1 MKKSTVKRT
10 MAFALAAAFLMT
22 ALLVA
27 GCSCRTY
34 RRDTFD
40 YNDIKYE
47 RIDYEALESAFEQA
61 NSLVNGNYIS
71 LVNASNTAVGYLN
84 TLIGDYQY
92 VYVEYAKD
100 TEAWRDEFTWVS
112 NAYSQ
117 ATSLYYEL
125 LYNVLQSSNADRFF
139 SGWSEEEKQLIVQ
152 RHEAMDDEYL
162 ALQTEITRLET
173 EYNAI
178 DTDDQK
184 EYADEAAEILI
195 DLVAAY
201 NKLAAAEGY
210 DNYMEYAYE
219 NDYGRSYS
227 PDDAERLCGY
237 VKQYLAPLSYD
248 VYAAISRASGA
259 GRAAAANGLASPL
272 SANYTDY
279 VALSENVLRGYFEEI
294 GDYMT
299 EAYDYLNE
307 CNLYYQATAA
317 NNPNGLTGAFTTFL
331 YNNDAPYIYQYCS
344 DNGSWSDISTFVH
357 EFGHFTSYY
366 VNGSSGGSDLDVA
379 EIQSQANEMLFLPYY
394 EQLFTNADALVMNEL
409 FSSLFWSVTMG
420 CIFDEFQREIYTSPE
435 SYTTADDINAL
446 FDRLLEE
453 YNADWYATLYE
464 SQMNNGY
471 DFTYW
476 WAEVSHTFQ
485 SPFYYISYAVSA
497 LPALTIY
504 EDSKTERAAA
514 IAEYNYIQQYG
525 NGTYTFGELLNNAGV
540 ASPFTESTL
549 RSLAD
554 FIESEIAA

>member
-47 RIDYEALESAFEQA
+47 RIDYEALETAFEQA

-71 LVNASNTAVGYLN
+71 LVNASNTAVEYLN

-100 TEAWRDEFTWVS
+100 TEAWRDEFTWIS

-227 PDDAERLCGY
+227 PEDAERLCGY

-453 YNADWYATLYE
+453 YNADWYGALLG
-464 SQMNNGY
+464 SDF

-504 EDSKTERAAA
+504 EDSKTDRAAA

-525 NGTYTFGELLNNAGV
+525 NGVYTFGELLNNAGV

>member
-10 MAFALAAAFLMT
+10 MAFALAAAFLVA

-227 PDDAERLCGY
+227 PEDAERLCGY

-279 VALSENVLRGYFEEI
+279 VALSENVLRSYFEEI

-344 DNGSWSDISTFVH
+344 GSWSDISTFVH

-435 SYTTADDINAL
+435 SYATADDINAL

-453 YNADWYATLYE
+453 DNADWYGALLG
-464 SQMNNGY
+464 S
-471 DFTYW
+471 DFDVTYW

-504 EDSKTERAAA
+504 EDSKTDRAAA

>member
-47 RIDYEALESAFEQA
+47 RIDYDALEAAFEEA

-71 LVNASNTAVGYLN
+71 LVNASNNAVGYLN

-100 TEAWRDEFTWVS
+100 TEAWRDEFTWIS

-227 PDDAERLCGY
+227 PEDAERLCGY
-237 VKQYLAPLSYD
+237 VKQYLAPLSDD
-248 VYAAISRASGA
+248 VDAAISRASGA
-259 GRAAAANGLASPL
+259 SRAAAANGLASPL

-279 VALSENVLRGYFEEI
+279 VALSENVLRSYFEEI

-435 SYTTADDINAL
+435 SYATADDINAL

-453 YNADWYATLYE
+453 YNAEWYATLYE
-464 SQMNNGY
+464 SKYSY

-504 EDSKTERAAA
+504 EDSKTDRAAA

>member
-10 MAFALAAAFLMT
+10 IAFALAAAFLMT

-47 RIDYEALESAFEQA
+47 RIDYEALETAFEQA

-100 TEAWRDEFTWVS
+100 TEAWRDEFTWIS

-237 VKQYLAPLSYD
+237 VKQYLAPLSDD
-248 VYAAISRASGA
+248 VYAAISSANGA
-259 GRAAAANGLASPL
+259 GRAAAANGLALPL

-344 DNGSWSDISTFVH
+344 GSWSDISTFVH

-435 SYTTADDINAL
+435 SYATADDINAL

-453 YNADWYATLYE
+453 YNADWYGALLG
-464 SQMNNGY
+464 SDF

-504 EDSKTERAAA
+504 EDSKTDRAAA

-525 NGTYTFGELLNNAGV
+525 NGVYTFGELLNNAGV

-554 FIESEIAA
+554 FIVSEIAA

>member
-1 MKKSTVKRT
+1 

-227 PDDAERLCGY
+227 PEDAERLCGY

-435 SYTTADDINAL
+435 SYATADDINAL

-453 YNADWYATLYE
+453 YNADWYGALLG
-464 SQMNNGY
+464 SDF

-504 EDSKTERAAA
+504 EDSKTDRAAA

-525 NGTYTFGELLNNAGV
+525 NGVYTFGELLNNAGV

>member
-10 MAFALAAAFLMT
+10 IAFALAAAFLMT

-47 RIDYEALESAFEQA
+47 RIDYEALETAFEQA

-100 TEAWRDEFTWVS
+100 TEAWRDEFTWIS

-237 VKQYLAPLSYD
+237 VKQYLAPLSDD
-248 VYAAISRASGA
+248 VYAAISSANGA
-259 GRAAAANGLASPL
+259 GRAAAANGLALPL

-435 SYTTADDINAL
+435 SYATADDINAL

-453 YNADWYATLYE
+453 YNADWYGALLG
-464 SQMNNGY
+464 SDF

-504 EDSKTERAAA
+504 EDSKTDRAAA

-525 NGTYTFGELLNNAGV
+525 NGVYTFGELLNNAGV

>member
-100 TEAWRDEFTWVS
+100 TEAWRDEFTWIS

-227 PDDAERLCGY
+227 PEDAERLCGY

-279 VALSENVLRGYFEEI
+279 VALSENVLKSYFEEI

-366 VNGSSGGSDLDVA
+366 INGSSGGSDLDVA
-379 EIQSQANEMLFLPYY
+379 EIQSQANEMLFMPYY
-394 EQLFTNADALVMNEL
+394 SQLFTAESADALVMNEL

-420 CIFDEFQREIYTSPE
+420 CIFDEFQREIYTAPE
-435 SYTTADDINAL
+435 SFATADDINAL

-453 YNADWYATLYE
+453 YNADWYAALYE
-464 SQMNNGY
+464 SKYSY

-504 EDSKTERAAA
+504 EDSKTDRTAA

-525 NGTYTFGELLNNAGV
+525 NGVYTFGELLNNAGV

>member
-47 RIDYEALESAFEQA
+47 RIDYEALETAFEQA

-100 TEAWRDEFTWVS
+100 TEAWRDEFTWIS

-162 ALQTEITRLET
+162 ALQTEITQLET

-227 PDDAERLCGY
+227 PEDAERLCGY

-279 VALSENVLRGYFEEI
+279 VALSENVLRSYFEEI

-344 DNGSWSDISTFVH
+344 GSWSDISTFVH

-394 EQLFTNADALVMNEL
+394 EQLFTNSDALVMNEL

-420 CIFDEFQREIYTSPE
+420 CIFDEFQRQIYTSPE
-435 SYTTADDINAL
+435 SYATADDINAL

-453 YNADWYATLYE
+453 YNADWYGALLG
-464 SQMNNGY
+464 SDF

-504 EDSKTERAAA
+504 EDSKTDRAAA

-525 NGTYTFGELLNNAGV
+525 NGVYTFGELLNNAGV

>member
-10 MAFALAAAFLMT
+10 IAFALAAAFLMT

-61 NSLVNGNYIS
+61 NSFVNGNYIS

-100 TEAWRDEFTWVS
+100 TEAWRDEFTWIS

-227 PDDAERLCGY
+227 PEDAERLCGY
-237 VKQYLAPLSYD
+237 VKQYLAPLSDD
-248 VYAAISRASGA
+248 VDAAISRASGA

-279 VALSENVLRGYFEEI
+279 VALSENVLRSYFEEI

-435 SYTTADDINAL
+435 SYATADDINAL

-453 YNADWYATLYE
+453 YNADWYGALLG
-464 SQMNNGY
+464 SDF

-504 EDSKTERAAA
+504 EDSKTDRAAA

>member
-10 MAFALAAAFLMT
+10 IAFALAAAFLMT

-100 TEAWRDEFTWVS
+100 TEAWRDEFTWIS

-227 PDDAERLCGY
+227 PEDAERLCGY
-237 VKQYLAPLSYD
+237 VKQYLAPLSDD
-248 VYAAISRASGA
+248 VDAAISRASGA

-279 VALSENVLRGYFEEI
+279 VALSENVLRSYFEEI

-435 SYTTADDINAL
+435 SYATADDINAL

-453 YNADWYATLYE
+453 YNADWYGALLG
-464 SQMNNGY
+464 SDF

-504 EDSKTERAAA
+504 EDSKTDRAAA

>member
-47 RIDYEALESAFEQA
+47 RIDYEALETAFEQA

-162 ALQTEITRLET
+162 ALQTEITQLET

-227 PDDAERLCGY
+227 PEDAERLCGY

-344 DNGSWSDISTFVH
+344 GSWSDISTFVH

-394 EQLFTNADALVMNEL
+394 EQLFTNSDALVMNEL

-435 SYTTADDINAL
+435 SYATADDINAL

-453 YNADWYATLYE
+453 YNADWYGALLG
-464 SQMNNGY
+464 SDF

-504 EDSKTERAAA
+504 EDSKTDRAAA

-525 NGTYTFGELLNNAGV
+525 NGVYTFGELLNNAGV

>member
-10 MAFALAAAFLMT
+10 IAFALAAVFLVA

-47 RIDYEALESAFEQA
+47 RIDYEALETAFEQA

-227 PDDAERLCGY
+227 PEDAERLCGY
-237 VKQYLAPLSYD
+237 VKQYLAPLSDD
-248 VYAAISRASGA
+248 VDAAISRASGA

-279 VALSENVLRGYFEEI
+279 VALSENVLRSYFEEI

-435 SYTTADDINAL
+435 SYATADDINAL

-453 YNADWYATLYE
+453 YNADWYGALLG
-464 SQMNNGY
+464 SDF

-476 WAEVSHTFQ
+476 WAEVSHTLQ

-504 EDSKTERAAA
+504 EDSKTDRAAA

-525 NGTYTFGELLNNAGV
+525 NGVYTFGELLNNAGV

>member
-47 RIDYEALESAFEQA
+47 RIDYEALETAFEQA

-100 TEAWRDEFTWVS
+100 TEAWRDEFTWIS

-162 ALQTEITRLET
+162 ALQTEITQLET

-227 PDDAERLCGY
+227 PEDAERLCGY

-279 VALSENVLRGYFEEI
+279 VALSENVLRSYFEEI

-344 DNGSWSDISTFVH
+344 GSWSDISTFVH

-394 EQLFTNADALVMNEL
+394 EQLFTNSDALVMNEL

-435 SYTTADDINAL
+435 SYATADDINAL

-453 YNADWYATLYE
+453 YNADWYGALLG
-464 SQMNNGY
+464 SDF

-504 EDSKTERAAA
+504 EDSKTDRAAA

-525 NGTYTFGELLNNAGV
+525 NGVYTFGELLNNAGV

>member
-162 ALQTEITRLET
+162 ALQTEITQLET

-227 PDDAERLCGY
+227 PEDAERLCGY

-279 VALSENVLRGYFEEI
+279 VALSENVLRSYFEEI

-344 DNGSWSDISTFVH
+344 GSWSDISTFVH

-394 EQLFTNADALVMNEL
+394 EQLFTNSDALVMNEL

-435 SYTTADDINAL
+435 SYATADDINAL

-453 YNADWYATLYE
+453 YNADWYGALLG
-464 SQMNNGY
+464 SDF

-504 EDSKTERAAA
+504 EDSKTDRAAA

-525 NGTYTFGELLNNAGV
+525 NGVYTFGELLNNAGV

-554 FIESEIAA
+554 FFESEIAA

>member
-47 RIDYEALESAFEQA
+47 RIDYDALEAAFEEA

-71 LVNASNTAVGYLN
+71 LVNASNNAVGYLN

-100 TEAWRDEFTWVS
+100 TEAWRDEFTWIS

-227 PDDAERLCGY
+227 PEDAERLCGY
-237 VKQYLAPLSYD
+237 VKQYLAPLSDD
-248 VYAAISRASGA
+248 VDAAISRASSA
-259 GRAAAANGLASPL
+259 SRAAAANGLASPL

-279 VALSENVLRGYFEEI
+279 VALSENVLRSYFEEI

-435 SYTTADDINAL
+435 SYATADDINAL

-453 YNADWYATLYE
+453 YNADWYGALLG
-464 SQMNNGY
+464 SDF

-525 NGTYTFGELLNNAGV
+525 NGVYTFGELLNNAGV

>member
-47 RIDYEALESAFEQA
+47 RIDYEALETAFEQA

-71 LVNASNTAVGYLN
+71 LVNASNTAVEYLN

-100 TEAWRDEFTWVS
+100 TEAWRDEFTWIS

-227 PDDAERLCGY
+227 PEDAERLCGY
-237 VKQYLAPLSYD
+237 VKQYLAPLSDD
-248 VYAAISRASGA
+248 VDAAISRASGA

-279 VALSENVLRGYFEEI
+279 VALSENVLRSYFEEI

-435 SYTTADDINAL
+435 SYATADDINAL

-453 YNADWYATLYE
+453 YNADWYGALLG
-464 SQMNNGY
+464 SDF

-504 EDSKTERAAA
+504 EDSKTDRAAA

-525 NGTYTFGELLNNAGV
+525 NGVYTFGELLNNAGV

>member
-1 MKKSTVKRT
+1 MDHICL
-10 MAFALAAAFLMT
+10 F
-22 ALLVA
+22 LLVI
-27 GCSCRTY
+27 Y
-34 RRDTFD
+34 F
-40 YNDIKYE
+40 
-47 RIDYEALESAFEQA
+47 
-61 NSLVNGNYIS
+61 
-71 LVNASNTAVGYLN
+71 LN
-84 TLIGDYQY
+84 IHHTGDYQY

-139 SGWSEEEKQLIVQ
+139 SGWSEEEKQLIAQ

-162 ALQTEITRLET
+162 ALQTEITQLET

-227 PDDAERLCGY
+227 PEDAERLCGY
-237 VKQYLAPLSYD
+237 VKQYLAPLSDD

-279 VALSENVLRGYFEEI
+279 VALSENVLKSYFEEI

-435 SYTTADDINAL
+435 SYATADDINAL

-453 YNADWYATLYE
+453 YNADWYGALLG
-464 SQMNNGY
+464 SDF

-504 EDSKTERAAA
+504 EDSKTDRAAA

-525 NGTYTFGELLNNAGV
+525 NGVYTFGELLNNAGV

>member
-47 RIDYEALESAFEQA
+47 RIDYEALETAFEQA

-71 LVNASNTAVGYLN
+71 LVNASNTAVEYLN

-100 TEAWRDEFTWVS
+100 TEAWRDEFTWIS

-227 PDDAERLCGY
+227 PEDAERLCGY
-237 VKQYLAPLSYD
+237 VKQYLAPLSDD
-248 VYAAISRASGA
+248 VDAAISRASGA

-279 VALSENVLRGYFEEI
+279 VALSENVLRSYFEEI

-435 SYTTADDINAL
+435 SYATADDINAL

-453 YNADWYATLYE
+453 YNADWYGALLG
-464 SQMNNGY
+464 SDF

-525 NGTYTFGELLNNAGV
+525 NGVYTFGELLNNAGV